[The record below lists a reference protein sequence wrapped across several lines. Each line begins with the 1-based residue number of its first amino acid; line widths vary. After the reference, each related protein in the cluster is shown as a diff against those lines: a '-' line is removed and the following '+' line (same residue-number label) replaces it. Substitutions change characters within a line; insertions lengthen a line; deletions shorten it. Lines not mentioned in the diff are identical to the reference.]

1 MKTELSASN
10 FENEKNKEINSSIF
24 NFIDNNGNI
33 VQIKK
38 TITKYSKLTNY
49 EYIETVL
56 QDEEENLNELNSY
69 IEILKKINEY
79 LG

>member
-24 NFIDNNGNI
+24 NFIDINGNI
-33 VQIKK
+33 FQIKK

-79 LG
+79 LE

>member
-69 IEILKKINEY
+69 IEILKKINKN